1 MLRKTGRHALLEML
15 IAHGLEYVFGNPG
28 TTELPLMDGLQ
39 DYPQL
44 KYVLALQEASAV
56 AMADGYARA
65 TGKPSFVNVHIVGGL
80 ANSLS
85 MLYNAFRGGT
95 PLILTAGQSD
105 TRMLVEEPA
114 LSGDLVQMCR
124 QYTKWSGEVRH
135 AKDVPIAIRRAFRTA
150 STPPTGPVFLS
161 LPWNVLDEEAE
172 LDLTPA
178 STVYS
183 QVHPDGEAVERAAH
197 LLAKGKNPLM
207 IVGARIAQAGAVQEA
222 VKVVEILGAPV
233 ADIAARS
240 SEVNFPTGHTQYWD
254 SINVS
259 SPATRETLSQ
269 HDIIL
274 AVGCNLFSQF
284 LYMPRM
290 LTGKSKVV
298 HLDVSAWEIE
308 KNFPV
313 EVGVWGDIKKGLGDL
328 YKALGQ
334 LMPGAEREAA
344 RLRAST
350 LAGAKARRQESLL
363 EQTRQ
368 VWEQKPMNPMRLFR
382 EMKEVLPRDTI
393 IVSEAVSSTNH
404 LLRAMDFNEPG
415 SLFSLRGGSL
425 GWGIGG
431 ALGVK
436 LARPNRP
443 VVGIIGDGAA
453 MYSIQGLWTAAY
465 YDLPVTYVICNNHSY
480 QILKQFL
487 VNYYY
492 PTLGLKDR
500 KSEYIGMNFSKQ
512 PVDFVGVAGGLGV
525 QGFRVEQPD
534 ELQPTLEKALNLG
547 RPALVDV
554 HIYPGDF

>member
-207 IVGARIAQAGAVQEA
+207 IVGDRIAQAGAVQEA
-222 VKVVEILGAPV
+222 VKVAEILGAPV

-534 ELQPTLEKALNLG
+534 ELQPALEKALNLG

>member
-135 AKDVPIAIRRAFRTA
+135 AQDVPIAIRRAFHTA

-207 IVGARIAQAGAVQEA
+207 IVGDRIAQAGAVQEA
-222 VKVVEILGAPV
+222 VKVAEILGAPV

-436 LARPNRP
+436 LARPNSP
-443 VVGIIGDGAA
+443 VVAIIGDGAA